1 MLFLPKPMDQV
12 NFIVL
17 NNMDILHPQTRKRRQ
32 ETFFI
37 MYKIYYYVL
46 ADGRDRKHGNFF
58 SAIAD
63 AAYRF
68 ISFNCKYSFILIHH
82 ISHLFFL

>member
-1 MLFLPKPMDQV
+1 
-12 NFIVL
+12 
-17 NNMDILHPQTRKRRQ
+17 
-32 ETFFI
+32 